1 MARKKNVA
9 GTVAITVSTTAEV
22 KQYLEL
28 LAAGGLYGKNPAE
41 AANFLISESLRTLVK
56 DGTLPAVLPKLSVP
70 KDD

>member
-28 LAAGGLYGKNPAE
+28 LSAGGLYGKNPAE

-56 DGTLPAVLPKLSVP
+56 DGTLPAVLPKPSVP